1 MQIKKLSLE
10 DLDNVVAILRQDTLR
25 YSDGSYPDAVWI
37 SHFLT
42 DERCVSLGLFE
53 DNKLVC
59 ILISEKLSFNG
70 SMMWYLAALPPNQG
84 KGYGTQLLHYF
95 ETHAKSFG
103 IEWVFLNATEGS
115 LSFYKKSGYI
125 TSKFQ
130 MLNLIFSNWN
140 YISII

>member
-1 MQIKKLSLE
+1 MQIKKLLLE

-53 DNKLVC
+53 DTKLVC

-70 SMMWYLAALPPNQG
+70 GMMWYLAALPENQG

-103 IEWVFLNATEGS
+103 IEWVFLNATEAS

-125 TSKFQ
+125 TSEYSKVWEHYKD
-130 MLNLIFSNWN
+130 LG
-140 YISII
+140 